1 MRVWMYECFKETEGD
16 FDSVYL
22 GDWSDGARRASVGDV
37 RPGPMLVARDGV
49 GMAHMGHPL
58 ASYLCPGVDTERLD
72 RLRGPVG
79 LPAEI
84 SF

>member
-1 MRVWMYECFKETEGD
+1 MIYKEIEG
-16 FDSVYL
+16 FLIVFTLRTGVAGL
-22 GDWSDGARRASVGDV
+22 GELSVGNV
-37 RPGPMLVARDGV
+37 RSGPVLVVRDGV
-49 GMAHMGHPL
+49 GMAYMAHPF